1 MAQPTNKE
9 RIALNA
15 TELGRLMKETPKA
28 VTDSEK
34 YGKTV
39 WFDLTTWDDG
49 SKSLSGYNSET
60 KSRYNLGKVFP
71 QRDNQNSGQNF
82 APQQASTQAQTIPA
96 DDDLPF

>member
-28 VTDSEK
+28 VTDSEQ

-39 WFDLTTWDDG
+39 WFDLTTWEDG

-71 QRDNQNSGQNF
+71 QKTQDGQVT
-82 APQQASTQAQTIPA
+82 PQQASVQAQATT
-96 DDDLPF
+96 DDLPF

>member
-1 MAQPTNKE
+1 MAQRTNKE

-28 VTDSEK
+28 VTDSDK

-39 WFDLTTWDDG
+39 WFDLTTWEDG

-71 QRDNQNSGQNF
+71 QKDQNQQQMS
-82 APQQASTQAQTIPA
+82 PQTASAQAQAT
-96 DDDLPF
+96 DDLPF

>member
-28 VTDSEK
+28 VTESDQ

-39 WFDLTTWDDG
+39 WFDLTTWEDG

-71 QRDNQNSGQNF
+71 QKEQDGQSS
-82 APQQASTQAQTIPA
+82 PQQAPAQAQATA
-96 DDDLPF
+96 DDLPF